1 MMEKNFRSKSCFQ
14 VARTYLFLLLTVLAA
29 TASSYAQNVVKGV
42 VVDVADYPL
51 PGVSVVVKGSS
62 VGTTTDLDGRY
73 SINVPKN
80 GTLVFTY
87 IGMAKQE
94 VKVSGRKTLNVT
106 LQEDVS
112 VLNEVVVVGY
122 GIQKKAHLTGSV
134 AAVNSKELLKA
145 STGNITQALVGIA
158 GFDYSSVCRW
168 SGQ

>member
-73 SINVPKN
+73 SIMCLKMEHLYSL
-80 GTLVFTY
+80 TLVWPN
-87 IGMAKQE
+87 
-94 VKVSGRKTLNVT
+94 RK
-106 LQEDVS
+106 
-112 VLNEVVVVGY
+112 
-122 GIQKKAHLTGSV
+122 
-134 AAVNSKELLKA
+134 
-145 STGNITQALVGIA
+145 
-158 GFDYSSVCRW
+158 
-168 SGQ
+168 

>member
-134 AAVNSKELLKA
+134 AAVNSKELLK
-145 STGNITQALVGIA
+145 SFYWKYHTSIG
-158 GFDYSSVCRW
+158 W
-168 SGQ
+168 

>member
-134 AAVNSKELLKA
+134 AAVNSKE
-145 STGNITQALVGIA
+145 
-158 GFDYSSVCRW
+158 
-168 SGQ
+168 SGRIMQRIVIILYHQGWHFFLYWHFQL